1 MKDFN
6 PFAGISWFVMTCI
19 ILVLFTSMFI
29 AQIIMAAAWYSW
41 MWAGVCIVLISV
53 WNCWLSWKEYQQEK

>member
-6 PFAGISWFVMTCI
+6 PFAGCAQFVMACI
-19 ILVLFTSMFI
+19 ILVLFTGTFI
-29 AQIIMAAAWYSW
+29 AQIIMAAAWQSW
-41 MWAGVCIVLISV
+41 MWAGVCIVLISI